1 MSVPAEPEELT
12 EAELETLRVQ
22 LEDQER
28 RLVAAMAAGAE
39 GTKPVDLDEPIGRVS
54 RIDALAQREMNE
66 AGRRAQKQQLTD
78 VRMALEAMSD
88 GSYGECR
95 VCDGP
100 IGFRRLAA
108 RPFTPLCL
116 ACQSE
121 RERR

>member
-1 MSVPAEPEELT
+1 MPTEPEELT
-12 EAELETLRVQ
+12 DAQVEVMRTTLA
-22 LEDQER
+22 DQEA
-28 RLVAAMAAGAE
+28 RLVTAMEAGAE

-66 AGRRAQKQQLTD
+66 AGRRAQKQQLAE
-78 VRMALEAMSD
+78 VRMALEAIEA
-88 GSYGECR
+88 GEYGLCR
-95 VCDGP
+95 VCDGA
-100 IGFRRLAA
+100 IGFRRLRA